1 MKRRVV
7 VGRKPVEGI
16 DEVAPCC
23 KSPSGCAGAT
33 QQLLLTID
41 SEQGP
46 SARGAMEGSMD
57 SVCINISG
65 FTIIASTCQQ
75 KFMLYRRRCRYR
87 NRLSDTM
94 VEEPEFDVESREGFF
109 SRELV
114 LIRHE

>member
-1 MKRRVV
+1 MRRRAV

-33 QQLLLTID
+33 QQLLLMID

-57 SVCINISG
+57 SDCINISG
-65 FTIIASTCQQ
+65 FATIIASTYQQ
-75 KFMLYRRRCRYR
+75 EFILYRRRCRYR
-87 NRLSDTM
+87 NRLSDTPY
-94 VEEPEFDVESREGFF
+94 VG
-109 SRELV
+109 
-114 LIRHE
+114 

>member
-1 MKRRVV
+1 MKRRAV

-41 SEQGP
+41 SGQRP
-46 SARGAMEGSMD
+46 SARGAMEGSMA

-65 FTIIASTCQQ
+65 FTAIASTCQQ
-75 KFMLYRRRCRYR
+75 MFMLYRGRCRYR
-87 NRLSDTM
+87 NRPVRYDG
-94 VEEPEFDVESREGFF
+94 R
-109 SRELV
+109 RA
-114 LIRHE
+114 R